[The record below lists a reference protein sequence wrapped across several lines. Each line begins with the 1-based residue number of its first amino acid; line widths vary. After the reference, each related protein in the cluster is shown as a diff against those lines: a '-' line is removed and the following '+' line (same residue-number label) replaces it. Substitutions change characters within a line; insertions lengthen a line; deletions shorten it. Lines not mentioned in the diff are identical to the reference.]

1 MFRSCRIE
9 RTTPSTQPPK
19 CSWIS
24 RDSQPSVAPPR
35 ASPTAAPARQP
46 TARLTSWCPLT
57 ERSPSDGGL
66 RPAGGKADRTRADRS
81 TADRIPAVRELLDQ
95 VVEADLIR
103 EVLPERGRRHL
114 RLPARVRHQ

>member
-1 MFRSCRIE
+1 MFRSCLIE
-9 RTTPSTQPPK
+9 RATPSSQPPK

-46 TARLTSWCPLT
+46 TARLASRCPLT
-57 ERSPSDGGL
+57 ERSFRWGL
-66 RPAGGKADRTRADRS
+66 RPADRNAGRARRDRS

-103 EVLPERGRRHL
+103 EVLP
-114 RLPARVRHQ
+114 